1 MILWET
7 FTKQPTQ
14 IPPLFKNL
22 NGKRERIGLWILL
35 FYFILLIFFSD
46 SSKPIG
52 ISLWIRTKLPVGI
65 GSNWAEQQ
73 SARVYCYRH
82 SVIPMCHTTHGQTTA
97 ISNRQPQNV
106 IAFVQI
112 DID

>member
-1 MILWET
+1 MI
-7 FTKQPTQ
+7 
-14 IPPLFKNL
+14 
-22 NGKRERIGLWILL
+22 LWILL

-46 SSKPIG
+46 FSKPIG

-65 GSNWAEQQ
+65 GSNWSEQQ
-73 SARVYCYRH
+73 SARLYCSRH
-82 SVIPMCHTTHGQTTA
+82 SASPTYHTTHGQTAA
-97 ISNRQPQNV
+97 ISNRQPQKV